1 MAKGADIPV
10 SGVRRQAGG
19 RRLGALGADVAAV
32 VALLAFWRATRLYS
46 LPIQVVES
54 AGLAASY
61 AGTETL
67 KAVFALAELAA
78 VGAIALVPRVRRAL
92 GAAPALIACGVAATA
107 SAALM
112 AGAFDPARTP
122 GIALLAG
129 DALAGA
135 LSAAVAVLA
144 VAHAMACRPARRAVA
159 LLLASYVLFELVTSA
174 ASLADAYLTLTIAL
188 PAVSAGCLAVARG
201 RGAGADDGG
210 VTGDGGAAGV
220 GRLARVRELPWRLVI
235 AYLLPACF
243 GSIAISAF
251 VGMRIGS
258 VSGLPATATSLALAG
273 VVAVCALPALAR
285 GDGRTAEQLPL
296 AALTFLL
303 CLACLAIAA
312 NTRLRLVAPALDHAY
327 MLALWVTLACAC
339 QRRHLP
345 ALACAC
351 AVTTPIVLLQYFAA
365 SDFVFNVGWLHRLA
379 QATSPAALLACGAL
393 VAAMIACTVAGVRL
407 TRHRRTDDGEQGL
420 AELLDRAF
428 RDTDLSDRERQIA
441 GMLYRGLST
450 KRVAEEASLSPAT
463 VKSHATHIYRK
474 LGVHSKQELIALV
487 DEFRER

>member
-67 KAVFALAELAA
+67 KAVFALAELTA
-78 VGAIALVPRVRRAL
+78 VGAIALVPHVRRAL

-112 AGAFDPARTP
+112 AGAFDPACTP

-159 LLLASYVLFELVTSA
+159 LLLASYVLFELATSA

-201 RGAGADDGG
+201 RGAGTDDG
-210 VTGDGGAAGV
+210 GDGGADGV

-251 VGMRIGS
+251 VGVRIGS
-258 VSGLPATATSLALAG
+258 VSGLPATAASLALAG

-285 GDGRTAEQLPL
+285 GDGRAAEQLPL

-303 CLACLAIAA
+303 CLSCLAIAA
-312 NTRLRLVAPALDHAY
+312 NAGLRLVAPALDHAY
-327 MLALWVTLACAC
+327 MLALWVALACAC
-339 QRRHLP
+339 QRRRLP

-365 SDFVFNVGWLHRLA
+365 SDFVFNVGWLHQLA

-393 VAAMIACTVAGVRL
+393 VAAMIACAVAGVRL
-407 TRHRRTDDGEQGL
+407 TRRRRADDGERGL

-450 KRVAEEASLSPAT
+450 QRVAEEASLSPAT

-474 LGVHSKQELIALV
+474 LGIHSKQELIALV